1 MRPDRHA
8 NEWLPTV
15 PNAAPAWIANTESN
29 LPVQANP
36 TVSKTIPNYLRI
48 HRGPQRH
55 AEPETN
61 SQPSPL
67 DSFWDAYTE
76 VTGWRV
82 DPSETKTRSVTSA
95 AEPPATDHSAANQP
109 AGVPAPMSLLP
120 AFASDSMMTADD
132 IDEIPA
138 VSQSCASRLATAA
151 TRLTDQLRA
160 SQEALRN
167 QEIEL
172 AARAAVVAG
181 SDRLANLADAV
192 EQSLSDACLAT
203 NCQAAAIYMLDDD
216 TRLLSTRSIFGLPH
230 ERLAEAPREL
240 KDCRG
245 DLEALIQGVVL
256 IDRVDNGT
264 VDTWRS
270 PEDYEAAI
278 CVCLTHNELP
288 IGTIWLFADNHREFG
303 NADAAVARLLAGQ
316 VTALLTSNTEV
327 VTAPSATEAKF
338 AIEEIANWQYRLL
351 PSANELSPG
360 WRVDGM
366 IDSPNDWAVGWHSWD
381 ILPDGTMILAIAEAQ
396 DHSIAGSMHASVARA
411 ALAAHT
417 GYRHTPAQIMQRIN
431 DTLWQTNT
439 GDQLVS
445 LLYARLDP
453 ETGEGEVASAGDLSA
468 MIASRY
474 GYRPVVHGDSA
485 PLASYIDGRCA
496 TTTFRMM
503 PGEVLMAYGPGVSQR
518 TTAAATDRK
527 LTTDPPQGIGY
538 PTGQQSIAELIQSET
553 ASQVTVGEC
562 LRNAMAKKS
571 ASPLADLRRAVAD
584 FPLLSERGATTIL
597 RQ

>member
-1 MRPDRHA
+1 M
-8 NEWLPTV
+8 
-15 PNAAPAWIANTESN
+15 
-29 LPVQANP
+29 
-36 TVSKTIPNYLRI
+36 SKTIPNYLRI

-55 AEPETN
+55 AQSETN

-82 DPSETKTRSVTSA
+82 DPSETKARDLKTRETTGRVANSPGG
-95 AEPPATDHSAANQP
+95 PPAANNPTADQRSERQAA
-109 AGVPAPMSLLP
+109 GPAPMALLP

-151 TRLTDQLRA
+151 TRLADQLLA
-160 SQEALRN
+160 SQEAFRH

-181 SDRLANLADAV
+181 TDRLANVADAV

-216 TRLLSTRSIFGLPH
+216 TRLLNTRSVFGLPH
-230 ERLAEAPREL
+230 ERLAEPPREL

-256 IDRVDNGT
+256 IDHVDNGT

-270 PEDYEAAI
+270 PESFDAAI

-288 IGTIWLFADNHREFG
+288 IGTIWLFADSPREFG

-316 VTALLTSNTEV
+316 VTALLTSETK
-327 VTAPSATEAKF
+327 TAPTPAAAEAKF

-351 PSANELSPG
+351 PSANELAPG

-366 IDSPNDWAVGWHSWD
+366 IDSPNNWAVGWHSWD
-381 ILPDGTMILAIAEAQ
+381 ILPDGTLILAIAEAH

-417 GYRHTPAQIMQRIN
+417 GYRHTPTQIMQRIN

-445 LLYARLDP
+445 LLYARVDP

-474 GYRPVVHGDSA
+474 GYRPLVHGDSA
-485 PLASYIDGRCA
+485 PLASGIDGH
-496 TTTFRMM
+496 
-503 PGEVLMAYGPGVSQR
+503 
-518 TTAAATDRK
+518 
-527 LTTDPPQGIGY
+527 
-538 PTGQQSIAELIQSET
+538 
-553 ASQVTVGEC
+553 
-562 LRNAMAKKS
+562 
-571 ASPLADLRRAVAD
+571 
-584 FPLLSERGATTIL
+584 
-597 RQ
+597 